1 MPKNISARLKELR
14 DERGLT
20 NAQIAELSGVP
31 IGTVNRL
38 LSGQTENPT
47 AQNIA
52 DIVAALGGSID
63 VVMGIKQGE
72 NVKINN
78 DVYTTTCEMYRE
90 IIANKDAV
98 INDKNKWIKTLFFCF
113 IIMIFVFIAIII
125 FDVLN
130 PGVGYV
136 RY

>member
-113 IIMIFVFIAIII
+113 IIMIFVFITIII